1 MGVRLPSFNAVRIL
15 PVACEASKALLIW
28 GRANDM
34 GLSLEVRARYSIQ
47 SPRAIVFSSNA

>member
-1 MGVRLPSFNAVRIL
+1 MVHSFTAVRIL
-15 PVACEASKALLIW
+15 PAVCEASKALLIW

-47 SPRAIVFSSNA
+47 SLRAIFFPANA

>member
-1 MGVRLPSFNAVRIL
+1 MGVRLPSFDAVRIL
-15 PVACEASKALLIW
+15 PVAFEASKALLIW

-47 SPRAIVFSSNA
+47 SLRAVFFPANA

>member
-34 GLSLEVRARYSIQ
+34 GLSLEVGARYYIQ
-47 SPRAIVFSSNA
+47 SLRAIFFPANA